1 MKLAWHIKHKIYLER
16 FRNILDKSFSEAV
29 SLDIMLLELRLKR
42 VGAVARDKA
51 GNFDEFYKALDL
63 SLTPKTKKKLETAFN
78 KYCDLLTQTNEFTE
92 NWDKI
97 FFGGKTDAFSD
108 ADLKKID
115 KRRVGMTEK
124 ILRPFDLFSFLCRQ
138 KPIPYLR
145 LETDSQDQFFL
156 NWSKELADPERLYD
170 ILVKKPAVEES
181 KRIVFPKHSAYF
193 IKFRSSSHSMYDF
206 VHGKVFEPNSAI
218 CYKTVIISDGWSMSN
233 DQEQMSFRIE
243 KLCENLARKNVRAIV
258 LESPWQ
264 GRRTPNGFYSGEKFL
279 SNVPATIIQMLSS
292 HTLEITSV
300 IDWARSAKNSR
311 KVVMVGLSMSGY
323 IATCIVSRCRQWT
336 LNYWP
341 DDIVFTEITSL
352 IERTLIGT
360 LFTKKIGLAE
370 SLQNARWDKESIRQ
384 TKQLIELAPRPG
396 MPPEKIHA
404 FVSGKDHLGFRDF
417 TLKTAYKWKLPKEN
431 IIRVNSNHLDLT
443 TKILRDKV
451 LEELLDKIL
460 E

>member
-1 MKLAWHIKHKIYLER
+1 MKLPWRIRHKIYLDS
-16 FRNILDKSFSEAV
+16 IGKLLDKSFSEAA
-29 SLDIMLLELRLKR
+29 SLNIMLHELRLKR
-42 VGAVARDKA
+42 VGAIARDKA
-51 GNFDEFYKALDL
+51 GNFDEFYKALGL
-63 SLTPKTKKKLETAFN
+63 SIPQRTKNKLEITFN
-78 KYCDLLTQTNEFTE
+78 KYCDLLNQTNEFTG

-108 ADLKKID
+108 VDLKKID

-124 ILRPFDLFSFLCRQ
+124 LLRPFDLFSFLYRQ
-138 KPIPYLR
+138 KQIPYLR

-170 ILVKKPAVEES
+170 ILVKKPSVEES
-181 KRIVFPKHSAYF
+181 KRINFPKHSVYF

-206 VHGKVFEPNSAI
+206 VYGKVFESNNAL
-218 CYKTVIISDGWSMSN
+218 CYKSVIISDGWSVSN

-243 KLCENLARKNVRAIV
+243 KMCESLARKNIRAIV

-292 HTLEITSV
+292 HTLEITSA
-300 IDWARSAKNSR
+300 IDWAKSVKNSR

-323 IATCIVSRCRQWT
+323 IATCITSRCRQWT

-341 DDIVFTEITSL
+341 DNIVFTEITSL

-370 SLQNARWDKESIRQ
+370 SLANARWDKESIRQ

-404 FVSGKDHLGFRDF
+404 FVSDKDHLGFRDF

-443 TKILRDKV
+443 TKILRDKI